1 MNNIRVLGFSVDVY
15 ERAKLEKMSN
25 KRKLQVAE
33 SDTENCVIYD
43 SLLDWQNG
51 LNSDFIDT
59 DNNWWYFVED

>member
-1 MNNIRVLGFSVDVY
+1 MNNIRVLGFSVDAY

-51 LNSDFIDT
+51 LNSDFIA
-59 DNNWWYFVED
+59 NLSLI

>member
-1 MNNIRVLGFSVDVY
+1 MNNIRVLGFSVDAY
-15 ERAKLEKMSN
+15 ERTKLEKMSN

>member
-15 ERAKLEKMSN
+15 ERTKLEKMSN